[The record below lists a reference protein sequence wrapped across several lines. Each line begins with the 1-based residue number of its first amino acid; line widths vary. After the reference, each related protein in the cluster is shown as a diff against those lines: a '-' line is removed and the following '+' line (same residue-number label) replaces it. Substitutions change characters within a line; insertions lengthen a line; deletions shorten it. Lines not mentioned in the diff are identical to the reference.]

1 MNAKTKN
8 LGKALAIGLGL
19 YALSVAALFWA
30 FVLIVSPDVV
40 DKILKNHA
48 PVFLAILLAAGY
60 WVSMAALEAYGNR
73 LDRRG
78 R

>member
-19 YALSVAALFWA
+19 YVLSVAVLFCA

-40 DKILKNHA
+40 DKVLKNHA
-48 PVFLAILLAAGY
+48 PVFVAVLLAAGY
-60 WVSMAALEAYGNR
+60 WVSLAALEAYGNH